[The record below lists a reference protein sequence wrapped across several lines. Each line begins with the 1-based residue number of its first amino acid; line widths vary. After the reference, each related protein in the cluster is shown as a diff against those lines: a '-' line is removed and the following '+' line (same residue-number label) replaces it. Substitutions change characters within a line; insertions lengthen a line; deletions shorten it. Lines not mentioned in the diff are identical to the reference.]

1 MLIRF
6 QRKVH
11 QTRKE
16 YLQKETIRSQGK
28 ISEIKNLT
36 SLKKIQGKNYK
47 IKLKKPSKV
56 KHKGQDLENGRG
68 KMRQCSEGWTLT
80 PRQS

>member
-16 YLQKETIRSQGK
+16 YLEKETIRSQGK

-47 IKLKKPSKV
+47 TKLKKTLQSKA
-56 KHKGQDLENGRG
+56 KRSRFRKWERKN
-68 KMRQCSEGWTLT
+68 KRQCSGG
-80 PRQS
+80 

>member
-28 ISEIKNLT
+28 MSEIKNLT

-47 IKLKKPSKV
+47 IKLKKTLQSKAQRSRFR
-56 KHKGQDLENGRG
+56 KWE
-68 KMRQCSEGWTLT
+68 RQNETVQGAGH
-80 PRQS
+80 